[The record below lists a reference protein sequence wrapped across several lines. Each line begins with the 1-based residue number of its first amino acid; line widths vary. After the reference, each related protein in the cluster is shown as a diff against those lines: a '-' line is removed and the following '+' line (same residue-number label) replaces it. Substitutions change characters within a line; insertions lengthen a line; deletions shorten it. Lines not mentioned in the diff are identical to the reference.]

1 MSVSVTLSD
10 ARAWIGV
17 PATSIDD
24 AQLQRVLDAETY
36 AQAKAC
42 RVDSMYEQPNLEQA
56 LLRRVGRTVAAR
68 GIPLGMLGDAEYGPT
83 RLPSFDAE
91 IERLEGPDRQVVFG

>member
-1 MSVSVTLSD
+1 VSISVTLTEV
-10 ARAWIGV
+10 RAWIGV

-24 AQLQRVLDAETY
+24 PTLQAVLDAETY
-36 AQAKAC
+36 AQARAC
-42 RVDSMYEQPNLEQA
+42 RTDYMWPQPNLAQA
-56 LLRRVGRTVAAR
+56 LMRRVGRTVAAR

-91 IERLEGPDRQVVFG
+91 IERLEGPDRKVIFS

>member
-1 MSVSVTLSD
+1 VTVSVSLSE
-10 ARAWIGV
+10 ARAWISV

-24 AQLQRVLDAETY
+24 AQLQGVLDAETY
-36 AQAKAC
+36 AQARAC
-42 RVDSMYEQPNLEQA
+42 RVDAMYPQPNLEQA
-56 LLRRVGRTVAAR
+56 LMRRVGRTVAAR

-91 IERLEGPDRQVVFG
+91 IERLEGPDRLVVFG